1 MTATSTRKPG
11 RPSAGESEER
21 IRHLLETAR
30 QVFFEQGYGTAS
42 LEGIAAA
49 AGVAKT
55 TIYRHFGSKKALFE
69 KCLSEITAALRLQL
83 AAASAPVS
91 AAESLRYMARCLL
104 DVIYLP
110 ENIKLMRLLFA
121 ESSRFPE
128 LGRAYGTHAKS
139 VFITKMVAVL
149 DTRPASWN
157 LDIPNAT
164 AAAEDFHHLVMSP
177 RYFDVLMGVAAI
189 PDPQEK
195 DAIATQAVRLFLSGH
210 GRSRMD

>member
-11 RPSAGESEER
+11 RPTAEESEER
-21 IRHLLETAR
+21 IRHVLETAR
-30 QVFFEQGYGTAS
+30 RVFFEQGYGAAS

-69 KCLSEITAALRLQL
+69 KCLSETTAALRLRL
-83 AAASAPVS
+83 AAASEPVA

-149 DTRPASWN
+149 DTRPAAWN
-157 LDIPNAT
+157 LDIPNT
-164 AAAEDFHHLVMSP
+164 GAAAEDFHHLVMSP

-189 PDPQEK
+189 PNPQEK
-195 DAIATQAVRLFLSGH
+195 DTIAIQAVRLFLSGH
-210 GRSRMD
+210 GAPRMD